1 MNVEIVNREVDFYV
15 LDVKTRSDN
24 KGKEYLKWDY
34 KNAAYF
40 IVLKLAV
47 DFDLNLIKNEKVASL
62 ICSKLCESFDTSGKP
77 YQGEIDINND
87 IKMNIIS
94 LSQYKRT
101 NSWYYDPQPMQVVV
115 LCCEQ
120 KDDTIRIHMP
130 EEISASSAF
139 IPEKVSIRIF
149 REAQTTHSNRLIGK
163 FKGFFGQQEQP
174 VKDLYSIKISSLS
187 SNYIGGISYRIKG
200 QKTVYPVTKKMS
212 SSIFKVEVPIGKEL
226 EFFVEHEK
234 MKQYHLFIN

>member
-94 LSQYKRT
+94 LSQYNT
-101 NSWYYDPQPMQVVV
+101 NSYAGRDFSEF
-115 LCCEQ
+115 C
-120 KDDTIRIHMP
+120 
-130 EEISASSAF
+130 F
-139 IPEKVSIRIF
+139 
-149 REAQTTHSNRLIGK
+149 
-163 FKGFFGQQEQP
+163 
-174 VKDLYSIKISSLS
+174 YS
-187 SNYIGGISYRIKG
+187 
-200 QKTVYPVTKKMS
+200 
-212 SSIFKVEVPIGKEL
+212 
-226 EFFVEHEK
+226 
-234 MKQYHLFIN
+234 

>member
-1 MNVEIVNREVDFYV
+1 
-15 LDVKTRSDN
+15 
-24 KGKEYLKWDY
+24 
-34 KNAAYF
+34 
-40 IVLKLAV
+40 
-47 DFDLNLIKNEKVASL
+47 
-62 ICSKLCESFDTSGKP
+62 
-77 YQGEIDINND
+77 
-87 IKMNIIS
+87 
-94 LSQYKRT
+94 
-101 NSWYYDPQPMQVVV
+101 
-115 LCCEQ
+115 
-120 KDDTIRIHMP
+120 MP

-149 REAQTTHSNRLIGK
+149 REAQTTHSNGLIGK